1 MGVRCTASSLSP
13 HNIAESVINN
23 NVEMPSNNNNLLT
36 VLCDGRDF
44 FQIQFIFIL
53 CIGLALFSKISSLAS
68 ACTVQSDECT
78 VQWSTLQWTSSFLS

>member
-1 MGVRCTASSLSP
+1 
-13 HNIAESVINN
+13 
-23 NVEMPSNNNNLLT
+23 MPSNNNNLLT

-68 ACTVQSDECT
+68 ACSMEHIAVDF
-78 VQWSTLQWTSSFLS
+78 FLS